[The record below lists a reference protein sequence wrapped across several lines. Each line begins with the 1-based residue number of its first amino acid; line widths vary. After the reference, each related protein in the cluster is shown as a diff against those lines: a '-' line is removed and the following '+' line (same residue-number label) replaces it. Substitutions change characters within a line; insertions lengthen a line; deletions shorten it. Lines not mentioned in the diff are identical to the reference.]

1 MYKKAIVVLGCGID
15 SAGSLNPDAENSVRL
30 ALDSLSENPE
40 SCLIMTGSVSYKATF
55 RPSISEAQAMKD
67 YAVSLGVTQDKI
79 FVETESKDTLGN
91 FYFTKLNLLIP
102 LGIRDITII
111 RGPNQSDER
120 IGYLATKV
128 LGDEYTFKI
137 VRPDIERP
145 LERSREKKS
154 ISLAKQWL
162 DPIENGNMSSIY
174 KLMRERHP
182 GYNSSLSLD
191 DLVKLL

>member
-1 MYKKAIVVLGCGID
+1 MYKKVIIALGCGVD
-15 SAGSLNPDAENSVRL
+15 SAGSLNPDAKNSVRL
-30 ALDSLSENPE
+30 ALDSFSENPE

-67 YAVSLGVTQDKI
+67 YAVSLGIPQDKI

-91 FYFTKLNLLIP
+91 FYFTKLNLLVP
-102 LGIRDITII
+102 LGLSNIIII

-120 IGYLATKV
+120 IEYLAKKV
-128 LGDEYTFKI
+128 LGDEYTFRI

-145 LERSREKKS
+145 SEQTREKKS
-154 ISLAKQWL
+154 LSLAKQWL

-182 GYNSSLSLD
+182 GYNSSLSFD
-191 DLVKLL
+191 KLENLL